1 MTVPLA
7 NGEYESGQPGLGARR
22 ELRERGGRSREKQEV
37 AEAAGRAAAAAAVV
51 AAGTGRRP

>member
-1 MTVPLA
+1 MTGPLA

-22 ELRERGGRSREKQEV
+22 ELRERGGRSGEKQEV
-37 AEAAGRAAAAAAVV
+37 AAAAGRAAAAAAAV